1 MSDHLFS
8 SIHHSR
14 HPSLPALN
22 PLFHKSLLSPSSSIT
37 HGFKPTVSQIL
48 PIADRLRPAGLPSR
62 TDDLVRTVCA
72 NRFFGRPFVKR
83 FALCYPTVVC
93 LSVLSCLS
101 VTLVYCS
108 QTVGWIKLKLGMQV
122 CLGPG
127 HIVLDGDPAPPPQ
140 RGTAPHEKGT
150 YQSPLFGP
158 CLLWPQSPISATAE
172 LLFSCVSLYFC
183 SVST

>member
-1 MSDHLFS
+1 MSPESASGFFSPASSKSFHFIVSHMSDHLFS

-108 QTVGWIKLKLGMQV
+108 QTVKWIKMKLGMQIRY
-122 CLGPG
+122 G
-127 HIVLDGDPAPPPQ
+127 HGDIVLDRTQLPLP
-140 RGTAPHEKGT
+140 RKGT
-150 YQSPLFGP
+150 SPNFR
-158 CLLWPQSPISATAE
+158 PISVVAKW
-172 LLFSCVSLYFC
+172 LNGLR
-183 SVST
+183 